1 MARDSTSESSSDESR
16 DLANRH
22 SASEEEEEEE
32 VAEAPVVAIKEAD
45 GSDIDG
51 GNVDNFPALLLP
63 PGFKEEPE
71 GSDRDGRNVD
81 NCPAVL
87 PGFSPMPRY
96 KKPRIPPFPL
106 IAIVTPVEPFVNIL
120 VGLVEG

>member
-1 MARDSTSESSSDESR
+1 MARYNTSESSNDESG
-16 DLANRH
+16 DSSNRH
-22 SASEEEEEEE
+22 SASEEEEVAEKPVVTIEEE
-32 VAEAPVVAIKEAD
+32 D
-45 GSDIDG
+45 NSDING
-51 GNVDNFPALLLP
+51 GNVDNFPTVLLP
-63 PGFKEEPE
+63 SGVKEEPE